1 MKDEYIKQMEVYAE
15 ENNIPIMSK
24 RGINFLCK
32 FIEKNDIRNILEI
45 GTAIGYSSIKMA
57 LVNKNINV
65 VSIER
70 DQERY
75 IEAVKNVKKFKLDKR
90 ITLVLGDATDLN
102 IDLKDVKFD
111 LILIDAAKA
120 QYIKFFKKFE
130 KNLADDG
137 VFVSD
142 NMNFHGYVESPEEI
156 KSKNLRQLVTKLKKY
171 ITFLEENDKYDTKFY
186 KVGDGIA
193 ITAKK
198 GVF

>member
-1 MKDEYIKQMEVYAE
+1 MSDELLKEIENYAE
-15 ENNIPIMSK
+15 EKSVPIMSK
-24 RGINFLCK
+24 KGINFLCK
-32 FIEKNDIRNILEI
+32 FIEKNNIRNILEI

-65 VSIER
+65 ISIER

-90 ITLVLGDATDLN
+90 ITLVLGDALDLG
-102 IDLKDVKFD
+102 IDFKNEKFD

-120 QYIKFFKKFE
+120 QYLKFFNKFE
-130 KNLADDG
+130 KNLDDDG
-137 VFVSD
+137 VIVSD
-142 NMNFHGYVESPEEI
+142 NMNFHGYVETVDEI